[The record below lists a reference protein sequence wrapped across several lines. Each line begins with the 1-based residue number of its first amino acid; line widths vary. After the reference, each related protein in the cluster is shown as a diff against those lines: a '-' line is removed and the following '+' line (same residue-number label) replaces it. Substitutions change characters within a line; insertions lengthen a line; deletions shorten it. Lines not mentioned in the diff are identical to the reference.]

1 MLKEEKLDVFLDAF
15 LDGKKPA
22 QETDLD
28 FWDEKS
34 EPEKNDFWEAQDVLT
49 APKHKGKLSKRTIAS
64 MFLILILIPV
74 TIWIGITLFDDRKYF
89 VISLA
94 IAVYC
99 MLPFFLIFEGR
110 KPQARE
116 LLTIAV
122 LVAIAVAGRA
132 AFFMVPSFK
141 PVVAVTIIS
150 AVCFGAESGFLVG
163 ALSMLSSNML
173 FGQGP
178 WTPWQMFAA
187 GIIGFLAGI
196 LFQKEKGLYSDK
208 KICSELELMTAKYP
222 RAIFARSSAYYYYG
236 LTDIIPDY
244 YCLTT
249 KREDSRIKDKRV
261 KQSFVNDDLYDIG
274 KCLIEYQSVKIP
286 IYSRERLLVDLIR
299 FRGRIPF
306 DYYKDVIGN
315 YRRIIND
322 MDFFSMEDYA
332 EKVKGGK
339 KIMDAIQL
347 EVL

>member
-15 LDGKKPA
+15 LDGNKPE

-122 LVAIAVAGRA
+122 LVAIAVSGRA
-132 AFFMVPSFK
+132 AFFIVPSFK

-196 LFQKEKGLYSDK
+196 LFQKGWLKAR
-208 KICSELELMTAKYP
+208 KISLCIYGFLATVFIYGGIMNPASLVMTSY
-222 RAIFARSSAYYYYG
+222 AI
-236 LTDIIPDY
+236 
-244 YCLTT
+244 T
-249 KREDSRIKDKRV
+249 KRNLLAIYMSGLPVDLVHASATVICLWIASKPMIEKLERIKV
-261 KQSFVNDDLYDIG
+261 KYG
-274 KCLIEYQSVKIP
+274 MIE
-286 IYSRERLLVDLIR
+286 
-299 FRGRIPF
+299 
-306 DYYKDVIGN
+306 
-315 YRRIIND
+315 
-322 MDFFSMEDYA
+322 ED
-332 EKVKGGK
+332 
-339 KIMDAIQL
+339 
-347 EVL
+347 

>member
-74 TIWIGITLFDDRKYF
+74 TIWIGITFFDDRKYF

-196 LFQKEKGLYSDK
+196 LFQKGWLKAR
-208 KICSELELMTAKYP
+208 KISLCIYGFLATVFIYGGIMNPASLVMTSY
-222 RAIFARSSAYYYYG
+222 AI
-236 LTDIIPDY
+236 
-244 YCLTT
+244 T
-249 KREDSRIKDKRV
+249 KRNLLAIYMSGLPVDLVHASATVIFLWIASKPMIEKLERIKV
-261 KQSFVNDDLYDIG
+261 KYG
-274 KCLIEYQSVKIP
+274 MIE
-286 IYSRERLLVDLIR
+286 
-299 FRGRIPF
+299 
-306 DYYKDVIGN
+306 
-315 YRRIIND
+315 
-322 MDFFSMEDYA
+322 ED
-332 EKVKGGK
+332 
-339 KIMDAIQL
+339 
-347 EVL
+347 

>member
-99 MLPFFLIFEGR
+99 VLPFFLFFEGR

-196 LFQKEKGLYSDK
+196 LFQKGWLKAR
-208 KICSELELMTAKYP
+208 KISLCIYGFLATVFIYGGIMNPASLVMTSY
-222 RAIFARSSAYYYYG
+222 AI
-236 LTDIIPDY
+236 
-244 YCLTT
+244 T
-249 KREDSRIKDKRV
+249 KRNLLAIYMSGLPVDLVHASATVIFLWIASKPMIEKLERIKV
-261 KQSFVNDDLYDIG
+261 KYG
-274 KCLIEYQSVKIP
+274 MIE
-286 IYSRERLLVDLIR
+286 
-299 FRGRIPF
+299 
-306 DYYKDVIGN
+306 
-315 YRRIIND
+315 
-322 MDFFSMEDYA
+322 ED
-332 EKVKGGK
+332 
-339 KIMDAIQL
+339 
-347 EVL
+347 

>member
-1 MLKEEKLDVFLDAF
+1 MLKEEKLDVFLDDF

-74 TIWIGITLFDDRKYF
+74 TIWIGITLFDDRTYF

-196 LFQKEKGLYSDK
+196 LFQKGWLKAR
-208 KICSELELMTAKYP
+208 KISLCIYGFLATVFIYGGIMNPASLVMTSY
-222 RAIFARSSAYYYYG
+222 AI
-236 LTDIIPDY
+236 
-244 YCLTT
+244 T
-249 KREDSRIKDKRV
+249 KRNLLAIYMSGLPVDLVHASATVIFLWIASKPMIEKLERIKV
-261 KQSFVNDDLYDIG
+261 KYG
-274 KCLIEYQSVKIP
+274 MIE
-286 IYSRERLLVDLIR
+286 
-299 FRGRIPF
+299 
-306 DYYKDVIGN
+306 
-315 YRRIIND
+315 
-322 MDFFSMEDYA
+322 ED
-332 EKVKGGK
+332 
-339 KIMDAIQL
+339 
-347 EVL
+347 

>member
-196 LFQKEKGLYSDK
+196 LFQKGWLKAR
-208 KICSELELMTAKYP
+208 KISLCIYGFLATVFIYGGIMNPASLVLTSY
-222 RAIFARSSAYYYYG
+222 AI
-236 LTDIIPDY
+236 
-244 YCLTT
+244 T
-249 KREDSRIKDKRV
+249 KRNLLAIYMSGLPVDLVHASATVIFLWIASKPMIEKLERIKV
-261 KQSFVNDDLYDIG
+261 KYG
-274 KCLIEYQSVKIP
+274 MIE
-286 IYSRERLLVDLIR
+286 
-299 FRGRIPF
+299 
-306 DYYKDVIGN
+306 
-315 YRRIIND
+315 
-322 MDFFSMEDYA
+322 ED
-332 EKVKGGK
+332 
-339 KIMDAIQL
+339 
-347 EVL
+347 

>member
-99 MLPFFLIFEGR
+99 MLPFFLIYEGR

-196 LFQKEKGLYSDK
+196 LFQKGWLKAR
-208 KICSELELMTAKYP
+208 KISLCIYGFLATVFIYGGIMNPASLVMTSY
-222 RAIFARSSAYYYYG
+222 AI
-236 LTDIIPDY
+236 
-244 YCLTT
+244 T
-249 KREDSRIKDKRV
+249 KRNLLAIYMSGLPVDLVHASATVIFLWIASKPMIEKLERIKV
-261 KQSFVNDDLYDIG
+261 KYG
-274 KCLIEYQSVKIP
+274 MIE
-286 IYSRERLLVDLIR
+286 
-299 FRGRIPF
+299 
-306 DYYKDVIGN
+306 
-315 YRRIIND
+315 
-322 MDFFSMEDYA
+322 ED
-332 EKVKGGK
+332 
-339 KIMDAIQL
+339 
-347 EVL
+347 

>member
-89 VISLA
+89 VISMA

-196 LFQKEKGLYSDK
+196 LFQKGWLKARKISLCIYGFLATVFIYGGIMNPASLVMTSYAITMRNLLAIYMSGLPVDLVHASATVIFLWIASKPMIEK
-208 KICSELELMTAKYP
+208 LE
-222 RAIFARSSAYYYYG
+222 
-236 LTDIIPDY
+236 
-244 YCLTT
+244 
-249 KREDSRIKDKRV
+249 RIKV
-261 KQSFVNDDLYDIG
+261 KYGMMN
-274 KCLIEYQSVKIP
+274 YQLP
-286 IYSRERLLVDLIR
+286 C
-299 FRGRIPF
+299 G
-306 DYYKDVIGN
+306 
-315 YRRIIND
+315 
-322 MDFFSMEDYA
+322 A
-332 EKVKGGK
+332 
-339 KIMDAIQL
+339 
-347 EVL
+347 

>member
-178 WTPWQMFAA
+178 WTPWQMFAF
-187 GIIGFLAGI
+187 GMIGFLAGI
-196 LFQKEKGLYSDK
+196 LFQKGILKARKLDLCIYGFLSVFLIYGGIMNPASALMSYGQVTWASLLAFYISGAPVDLVHAISTVIFLWFLSRPMLEKLERIK
-208 KICSELELMTAKYP
+208 KK
-222 RAIFARSSAYYYYG
+222 YG
-236 LTDIIPDY
+236 LVEP
-244 YCLTT
+244 
-249 KREDSRIKDKRV
+249 
-261 KQSFVNDDLYDIG
+261 
-274 KCLIEYQSVKIP
+274 
-286 IYSRERLLVDLIR
+286 
-299 FRGRIPF
+299 
-306 DYYKDVIGN
+306 
-315 YRRIIND
+315 
-322 MDFFSMEDYA
+322 
-332 EKVKGGK
+332 
-339 KIMDAIQL
+339 
-347 EVL
+347 

>member
-1 MLKEEKLDVFLDAF
+1 MLKEEKLDVFLNAF

-163 ALSMLSSNML
+163 ALSMISSNML

-196 LFQKEKGLYSDK
+196 LFQKGWLKAR
-208 KICSELELMTAKYP
+208 KISLCIYGFLATVFIYGGIMNPASLVMTSY
-222 RAIFARSSAYYYYG
+222 AI
-236 LTDIIPDY
+236 
-244 YCLTT
+244 T
-249 KREDSRIKDKRV
+249 KRNLLAIYMSGLPVDLVHASATVIFLWIASKPMIEKLERIKV
-261 KQSFVNDDLYDIG
+261 KYG
-274 KCLIEYQSVKIP
+274 MIE
-286 IYSRERLLVDLIR
+286 
-299 FRGRIPF
+299 
-306 DYYKDVIGN
+306 
-315 YRRIIND
+315 
-322 MDFFSMEDYA
+322 ED
-332 EKVKGGK
+332 
-339 KIMDAIQL
+339 
-347 EVL
+347 

>member
-49 APKHKGKLSKRTIAS
+49 VPKHKGKLSKRTIAS

-196 LFQKEKGLYSDK
+196 LFQKGWLKAR
-208 KICSELELMTAKYP
+208 KISLCIYGFLATVFIYGGIMNPASLVMTSY
-222 RAIFARSSAYYYYG
+222 AI
-236 LTDIIPDY
+236 
-244 YCLTT
+244 T
-249 KREDSRIKDKRV
+249 KRNLLAIYMSGLPVDLVHASATVIFLWIASKPMIEKLERIKV
-261 KQSFVNDDLYDIG
+261 KYGMMN
-274 KCLIEYQSVKIP
+274 YQLP
-286 IYSRERLLVDLIR
+286 C
-299 FRGRIPF
+299 G
-306 DYYKDVIGN
+306 
-315 YRRIIND
+315 
-322 MDFFSMEDYA
+322 A
-332 EKVKGGK
+332 
-339 KIMDAIQL
+339 
-347 EVL
+347 

>member
-1 MLKEEKLDVFLDAF
+1 MLKEEKLDVFLNAF

-28 FWDEKS
+28 LWDEKS

-74 TIWIGITLFDDRKYF
+74 TIWIGITLYADRKYF

-196 LFQKEKGLYSDK
+196 LFQKGWLKAR
-208 KICSELELMTAKYP
+208 KISLCIYGFLATVFIYGGIMNPASLVMTSY
-222 RAIFARSSAYYYYG
+222 AI
-236 LTDIIPDY
+236 
-244 YCLTT
+244 T
-249 KREDSRIKDKRV
+249 KRNLLAIYMSGLPVDLVHASATVIFLWVASKPMIEKLERIKV
-261 KQSFVNDDLYDIG
+261 KYG
-274 KCLIEYQSVKIP
+274 MIE
-286 IYSRERLLVDLIR
+286 
-299 FRGRIPF
+299 
-306 DYYKDVIGN
+306 
-315 YRRIIND
+315 
-322 MDFFSMEDYA
+322 ED
-332 EKVKGGK
+332 
-339 KIMDAIQL
+339 
-347 EVL
+347 

>member
-34 EPEKNDFWEAQDVLT
+34 EPEKNDFWEVQDVLT

-196 LFQKEKGLYSDK
+196 LFQKGWLKAR
-208 KICSELELMTAKYP
+208 KISLCIYGFLATVFIYGGIMNPASLVMTSY
-222 RAIFARSSAYYYYG
+222 AI
-236 LTDIIPDY
+236 
-244 YCLTT
+244 T
-249 KREDSRIKDKRV
+249 KRNLLAIYMSGLPVDLVHASATVIFLWIASKPMIEKLERIKV
-261 KQSFVNDDLYDIG
+261 KYG
-274 KCLIEYQSVKIP
+274 MIE
-286 IYSRERLLVDLIR
+286 
-299 FRGRIPF
+299 
-306 DYYKDVIGN
+306 
-315 YRRIIND
+315 
-322 MDFFSMEDYA
+322 ED
-332 EKVKGGK
+332 
-339 KIMDAIQL
+339 
-347 EVL
+347 

>member
-141 PVVAVTIIS
+141 PVVAVTNIS

-196 LFQKEKGLYSDK
+196 LFQKGWLKAR
-208 KICSELELMTAKYP
+208 KISLCIYGFLATVFIYGGIMNPASLVMTSY
-222 RAIFARSSAYYYYG
+222 AI
-236 LTDIIPDY
+236 
-244 YCLTT
+244 T
-249 KREDSRIKDKRV
+249 KRNLLAIYMSGLPVDLVHASATVIFLWIASKPMIEKLERIKV
-261 KQSFVNDDLYDIG
+261 KYGMMN
-274 KCLIEYQSVKIP
+274 YQLP
-286 IYSRERLLVDLIR
+286 C
-299 FRGRIPF
+299 G
-306 DYYKDVIGN
+306 
-315 YRRIIND
+315 
-322 MDFFSMEDYA
+322 A
-332 EKVKGGK
+332 
-339 KIMDAIQL
+339 
-347 EVL
+347 

>member
-1 MLKEEKLDVFLDAF
+1 MLKEEKLDVFLNAF

-196 LFQKEKGLYSDK
+196 LFQKGWLKAR
-208 KICSELELMTAKYP
+208 KISLCIYVFLATVFIYGGIMNPASLVMTSY
-222 RAIFARSSAYYYYG
+222 AI
-236 LTDIIPDY
+236 
-244 YCLTT
+244 T
-249 KREDSRIKDKRV
+249 KRNLLAIYMSGLPVDLVHASATVIFLWVASKPMIEKLERIKV
-261 KQSFVNDDLYDIG
+261 KYG
-274 KCLIEYQSVKIP
+274 MIE
-286 IYSRERLLVDLIR
+286 
-299 FRGRIPF
+299 
-306 DYYKDVIGN
+306 
-315 YRRIIND
+315 
-322 MDFFSMEDYA
+322 ED
-332 EKVKGGK
+332 
-339 KIMDAIQL
+339 
-347 EVL
+347 

>member
-1 MLKEEKLDVFLDAF
+1 MLKEEKLDVFLDTF

-196 LFQKEKGLYSDK
+196 LFQKGWLKAR
-208 KICSELELMTAKYP
+208 KISLCIYGFLATVFIYGGIMNPASLVMTSY
-222 RAIFARSSAYYYYG
+222 AI
-236 LTDIIPDY
+236 
-244 YCLTT
+244 T
-249 KREDSRIKDKRV
+249 KRNLLAIYMSGLPVDLVHASATVIFLWIASKPMIEKLERIKV
-261 KQSFVNDDLYDIG
+261 KYGMMN
-274 KCLIEYQSVKIP
+274 YQLP
-286 IYSRERLLVDLIR
+286 C
-299 FRGRIPF
+299 G
-306 DYYKDVIGN
+306 
-315 YRRIIND
+315 
-322 MDFFSMEDYA
+322 A
-332 EKVKGGK
+332 
-339 KIMDAIQL
+339 
-347 EVL
+347 

>member
-178 WTPWQMFAA
+178 WTPWQMFAT

-196 LFQKEKGLYSDK
+196 LFQKGWLKAR
-208 KICSELELMTAKYP
+208 KISLCIYGFLATVFIYGGIMNPASLVMTSY
-222 RAIFARSSAYYYYG
+222 AI
-236 LTDIIPDY
+236 
-244 YCLTT
+244 T
-249 KREDSRIKDKRV
+249 KRNLLAIYMSGLPVDLVHASATVIFLWIASKPMIEKLERIKV
-261 KQSFVNDDLYDIG
+261 KYG
-274 KCLIEYQSVKIP
+274 MIE
-286 IYSRERLLVDLIR
+286 
-299 FRGRIPF
+299 
-306 DYYKDVIGN
+306 
-315 YRRIIND
+315 
-322 MDFFSMEDYA
+322 ED
-332 EKVKGGK
+332 
-339 KIMDAIQL
+339 
-347 EVL
+347 

>member
-99 MLPFFLIFEGR
+99 MLQFFLIFEGR

-196 LFQKEKGLYSDK
+196 LFQKGWLKAR
-208 KICSELELMTAKYP
+208 KISLCIYGFLATVFIYGGIMNPASLVMTSY
-222 RAIFARSSAYYYYG
+222 AI
-236 LTDIIPDY
+236 
-244 YCLTT
+244 T
-249 KREDSRIKDKRV
+249 KRNLLAIYMSGLPVDLVHASATVIFLWIASKPMIEKLERIKV
-261 KQSFVNDDLYDIG
+261 KYG
-274 KCLIEYQSVKIP
+274 MIE
-286 IYSRERLLVDLIR
+286 
-299 FRGRIPF
+299 
-306 DYYKDVIGN
+306 
-315 YRRIIND
+315 
-322 MDFFSMEDYA
+322 ED
-332 EKVKGGK
+332 
-339 KIMDAIQL
+339 
-347 EVL
+347 

>member
-34 EPEKNDFWEAQDVLT
+34 ELEKNDFWEAQDVLT

-178 WTPWQMFAA
+178 WTPWQMFAT

-196 LFQKEKGLYSDK
+196 LFQKGWLKAR
-208 KICSELELMTAKYP
+208 KISLCIYGFLATVFIYGGIMNPASLVMTSY
-222 RAIFARSSAYYYYG
+222 AI
-236 LTDIIPDY
+236 
-244 YCLTT
+244 T
-249 KREDSRIKDKRV
+249 KRNLLAIYMSGLPVDLVHASATVIFLWIASKPMIEKLERIKV
-261 KQSFVNDDLYDIG
+261 KYG
-274 KCLIEYQSVKIP
+274 MIE
-286 IYSRERLLVDLIR
+286 
-299 FRGRIPF
+299 
-306 DYYKDVIGN
+306 
-315 YRRIIND
+315 
-322 MDFFSMEDYA
+322 ED
-332 EKVKGGK
+332 
-339 KIMDAIQL
+339 
-347 EVL
+347 

>member
-34 EPEKNDFWEAQDVLT
+34 EPEKNDFWEVQDVLT

-122 LVAIAVAGRA
+122 LVAIAVASRA

-196 LFQKEKGLYSDK
+196 LFQKGWLKAR
-208 KICSELELMTAKYP
+208 KISLCIYGFLATVFIYGGIMNPASLVMTSY
-222 RAIFARSSAYYYYG
+222 AI
-236 LTDIIPDY
+236 
-244 YCLTT
+244 T
-249 KREDSRIKDKRV
+249 KRNLLAIYMSGLPVDLVHASATVIFLWIASKPMIEKLERIKV
-261 KQSFVNDDLYDIG
+261 KYG
-274 KCLIEYQSVKIP
+274 MIE
-286 IYSRERLLVDLIR
+286 
-299 FRGRIPF
+299 
-306 DYYKDVIGN
+306 
-315 YRRIIND
+315 
-322 MDFFSMEDYA
+322 ED
-332 EKVKGGK
+332 
-339 KIMDAIQL
+339 
-347 EVL
+347 

>member
-1 MLKEEKLDVFLDAF
+1 MLKEEKLDVFLNAF

-74 TIWIGITLFDDRKYF
+74 TIWIVITLFDDRKYF

-196 LFQKEKGLYSDK
+196 LFQKGWLKAR
-208 KICSELELMTAKYP
+208 KISLCIYGFLATVFIYGGIMNPASLVMTSY
-222 RAIFARSSAYYYYG
+222 AI
-236 LTDIIPDY
+236 
-244 YCLTT
+244 T
-249 KREDSRIKDKRV
+249 KRNLLAIYMSGLPVDLVHASATVIFLWVASKPMIEKLERIKV
-261 KQSFVNDDLYDIG
+261 KYG
-274 KCLIEYQSVKIP
+274 MIE
-286 IYSRERLLVDLIR
+286 
-299 FRGRIPF
+299 
-306 DYYKDVIGN
+306 
-315 YRRIIND
+315 
-322 MDFFSMEDYA
+322 ED
-332 EKVKGGK
+332 
-339 KIMDAIQL
+339 
-347 EVL
+347 

>member
-49 APKHKGKLSKRTIAS
+49 APKHKGKLSKRTMAS

-74 TIWIGITLFDDRKYF
+74 TIWIGITLFDGRKYF

-196 LFQKEKGLYSDK
+196 LFQKGWLKAR
-208 KICSELELMTAKYP
+208 KISLCIYGFLATVFIYGGIMNPASLVMTSY
-222 RAIFARSSAYYYYG
+222 AI
-236 LTDIIPDY
+236 
-244 YCLTT
+244 T
-249 KREDSRIKDKRV
+249 KRNLLAIYMSGLPVDLVHASATVIFLWIASKPMIEKLERIKV
-261 KQSFVNDDLYDIG
+261 KYG
-274 KCLIEYQSVKIP
+274 MIE
-286 IYSRERLLVDLIR
+286 
-299 FRGRIPF
+299 
-306 DYYKDVIGN
+306 
-315 YRRIIND
+315 
-322 MDFFSMEDYA
+322 ED
-332 EKVKGGK
+332 
-339 KIMDAIQL
+339 
-347 EVL
+347 

>member
-196 LFQKEKGLYSDK
+196 LFQKGWLKAR
-208 KICSELELMTAKYP
+208 KISLCIYGFLATVFIYGGIMNPASLEMTSY
-222 RAIFARSSAYYYYG
+222 AI
-236 LTDIIPDY
+236 
-244 YCLTT
+244 T
-249 KREDSRIKDKRV
+249 KRNLLAIYMSGLPVDLVHASATVIFLWIASKPMIEKLERIKV
-261 KQSFVNDDLYDIG
+261 KYG
-274 KCLIEYQSVKIP
+274 MIE
-286 IYSRERLLVDLIR
+286 
-299 FRGRIPF
+299 
-306 DYYKDVIGN
+306 
-315 YRRIIND
+315 
-322 MDFFSMEDYA
+322 ED
-332 EKVKGGK
+332 
-339 KIMDAIQL
+339 
-347 EVL
+347 

>member
-1 MLKEEKLDVFLDAF
+1 MLKEEKLDVFLNAF

-178 WTPWQMFAA
+178 LTPWQMFAA

-196 LFQKEKGLYSDK
+196 LFQKGWLKAR
-208 KICSELELMTAKYP
+208 KISLCIYGFLATVFIYGGIMNPASLVMTSY
-222 RAIFARSSAYYYYG
+222 AI
-236 LTDIIPDY
+236 
-244 YCLTT
+244 T
-249 KREDSRIKDKRV
+249 KRNLLAIYMSGLPVDLVHASATVIFLWVASKPMIEKLERIKV
-261 KQSFVNDDLYDIG
+261 KYG
-274 KCLIEYQSVKIP
+274 MIE
-286 IYSRERLLVDLIR
+286 
-299 FRGRIPF
+299 
-306 DYYKDVIGN
+306 
-315 YRRIIND
+315 
-322 MDFFSMEDYA
+322 ED
-332 EKVKGGK
+332 
-339 KIMDAIQL
+339 
-347 EVL
+347 

>member
-49 APKHKGKLSKRTIAS
+49 ASKHKGKLSKRTIAS

-196 LFQKEKGLYSDK
+196 LFQKGWLKAR
-208 KICSELELMTAKYP
+208 KISLCIYGFLATVFIYGGIMNPASLVMTSY
-222 RAIFARSSAYYYYG
+222 AI
-236 LTDIIPDY
+236 
-244 YCLTT
+244 T
-249 KREDSRIKDKRV
+249 KRNLLAIYMSGLPVDLVHASATVIFLWIASKPMIEKLERIKV
-261 KQSFVNDDLYDIG
+261 KYG
-274 KCLIEYQSVKIP
+274 MIE
-286 IYSRERLLVDLIR
+286 
-299 FRGRIPF
+299 
-306 DYYKDVIGN
+306 
-315 YRRIIND
+315 
-322 MDFFSMEDYA
+322 ED
-332 EKVKGGK
+332 
-339 KIMDAIQL
+339 
-347 EVL
+347 

>member
-64 MFLILILIPV
+64 MFFILILIPV

-196 LFQKEKGLYSDK
+196 LFQKGWLKAR
-208 KICSELELMTAKYP
+208 KISLCIYGFLATVFIYGGIMNPASLVMTSY
-222 RAIFARSSAYYYYG
+222 AI
-236 LTDIIPDY
+236 
-244 YCLTT
+244 T
-249 KREDSRIKDKRV
+249 KRNLLAIYMSGLPVDLVHASATVIFLWIASKPMIEKLERIKV
-261 KQSFVNDDLYDIG
+261 KYG
-274 KCLIEYQSVKIP
+274 MIE
-286 IYSRERLLVDLIR
+286 
-299 FRGRIPF
+299 
-306 DYYKDVIGN
+306 
-315 YRRIIND
+315 
-322 MDFFSMEDYA
+322 ED
-332 EKVKGGK
+332 
-339 KIMDAIQL
+339 
-347 EVL
+347 

>member
-1 MLKEEKLDVFLDAF
+1 MLKEEKLNVFLDAF

-196 LFQKEKGLYSDK
+196 LFQKGWLKAR
-208 KICSELELMTAKYP
+208 KISLCIYGFLATVFIYGGIMNPASLVMTSY
-222 RAIFARSSAYYYYG
+222 AI
-236 LTDIIPDY
+236 
-244 YCLTT
+244 T
-249 KREDSRIKDKRV
+249 KRNLLAIYMSGHPVDLVHASATVIFLWIASKPMIEKLERIKV
-261 KQSFVNDDLYDIG
+261 KYG
-274 KCLIEYQSVKIP
+274 MIE
-286 IYSRERLLVDLIR
+286 
-299 FRGRIPF
+299 
-306 DYYKDVIGN
+306 
-315 YRRIIND
+315 
-322 MDFFSMEDYA
+322 ED
-332 EKVKGGK
+332 
-339 KIMDAIQL
+339 
-347 EVL
+347 